1 LIQDPSLRWLVAY
14 LARLVS
20 EPVKYLGDSVIGLV
34 GGFCHLVEYLVDSVI
49 GLLGGFCPLVEY
61 LVDSVI
67 GLVGGFCPLVEYL
80 ADSVIGLVKYLGDLV
95 ISLVRCLCDLVK
107 VSSFSFPSLLA
118 APLNSAFIRQFVVT
132 LAVITAIGL
141 AFVFA
146 IFLDRDERRQ
156 TLRYLSVRMM
166 GAGVGGEGL

>member
-1 LIQDPSLRWLVAY
+1 MYDCATHAPLPPPSSHSHSLLPGIAQILTLVKVIASIGYFLIQDPSH

-20 EPVKYLGDSVIGLV
+20 ELAKYLGN
-34 GGFCHLVEYLVDSVI
+34 
-49 GLLGGFCPLVEY
+49 
-61 LVDSVI
+61 
-67 GLVGGFCPLVEYL
+67 
-80 ADSVIGLVKYLGDLV
+80 SVIGLVKYLGDLV

-118 APLNSAFIRQFVVT
+118 APLNSASIRQFVVT
-132 LAVITAIGL
+132 LAVITAFGL

-156 TLRYLSVRMM
+156 TLYYLSVRMM
-166 GAGVGGEGL
+166 GAGAGGEGL